1 MERMRRTINAALA
14 VTCLAFGSV
23 VCAWLISTKPAPPRR
38 SIFAR
43 PLGVAVSPVGRI
55 LEATP
60 VVGHGTVRPKHQVK
74 IVPQVSGRLVYALE
88 DLAPGKIIPEGELL
102 FEIDPTVY
110 ESRVRQAEA
119 ETRRLEASLERADQE
134 MTNLDERIVN
144 AEQMLAIDQQDY
156 ITSKRLHEID
166 EVGTQRDVDLVHQK
180 LLRQKDALIELK
192 SRRSVIPY
200 VKLETQAQLEAA
212 RAHLGQATYD
222 LENTKIFCP
231 FDARVEL
238 AAAYE
243 SQVVTA
249 HFSIATLTDMSA
261 FELSVGID
269 PRELRWLDQAIRP
282 SALEREEEGPQPEVR
297 VSWSLHGQE
306 FTWRGFVTR
315 FERVDEA
322 TRTARLAVEIRDVD
336 MVATVAL
343 GSDESSPTL
352 AIGMHCRVELP
363 VEPLTGAL
371 LIPRHAIYDN
381 RWAYVFEPDPD
392 SQDHRMGLLGRREVP
407 MLRSVGDAVLV
418 DYAGREGTEVCEL
431 GSDERVVVSPLVKP
445 VVGMRIRLRDEQ
457 VASAVTLPTI
467 EPSRR
472 LQPAR
477 TSTRPED
484 HGAHGSY
491 AAVMG
496 QLDLSLGGG

>member
-1 MERMRRTINAALA
+1 MERTRRTINVALA
-14 VTCLAFGSV
+14 VTCLAFGSA
-23 VCAWLISTKPAPPRR
+23 VCAWLISTKPAPPKR
-38 SIFAR
+38 SGFAR
-43 PLGVAVSPVGRI
+43 PLEVAVSHVGRT
-55 LEATP
+55 LEVTP
-60 VVGHGTVRPKHQVK
+60 VTGYGTVRPKHQVK
-74 IVPQVSGRLVYALE
+74 IVPQVSGRLVYALK
-88 DLAPGKIIPEGELL
+88 DLAPGNIIPEGELL

-134 MTNLDERIVN
+134 MTNLDERIAN

-156 ITSKRLHEID
+156 ITSERLHEVD
-166 EVGTQRDVDLVHQK
+166 QVGTQRDVDLVRQK
-180 LLRQKDALIELK
+180 LLRQKDALIELR
-192 SRRSVIPY
+192 SRRSIIPH
-200 VKLETQAQLEAA
+200 VKLETHAQLEAA
-212 RAHLGQATYD
+212 RARLRQATYD

-306 FTWRGFVTR
+306 FAWRGSVTR

-322 TRTARLAVEIRDVD
+322 TRTARLVVEVRDVD

-343 GSDESSPTL
+343 GSDESRPTL

-363 VEPLTGAL
+363 VEPLAGAL
-371 LIPRHAIYDN
+371 LVPRHAIYDN
-381 RWAYVFEPDPD
+381 RWAYVFEPDPG
-392 SQDHRMGLLGRREVP
+392 SQDSRIGLLGRRQVP
-407 MLRSVGDAVLV
+407 ILRSVGDSVLV

-431 GSDERVVVSPLVKP
+431 VPGERVVVSTLVKP
-445 VVGMRIRLRDEQ
+445 VVGMRVRLRDEQ
-457 VASAVTLPTI
+457 VASAATLPTVKL
-467 EPSRR
+467 SRR
-472 LQPAR
+472 HQPAR
-477 TSTRPED
+477 TATQTED
-484 HGAHGSY
+484 HQAHGFHP
-491 AAVMG
+491 AVMG
-496 QLDLSLGGG
+496 QLDPGLGGG